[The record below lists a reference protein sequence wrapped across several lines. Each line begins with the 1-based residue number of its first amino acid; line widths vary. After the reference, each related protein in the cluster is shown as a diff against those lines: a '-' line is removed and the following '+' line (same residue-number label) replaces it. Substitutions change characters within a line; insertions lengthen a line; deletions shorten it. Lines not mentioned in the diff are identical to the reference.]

1 MKQDEECV
9 IVLPSVHKQA
19 TAKEGGTLGEMV
31 VKANVLP
38 VTYEFS

>member
-1 MKQDEECV
+1 L
-9 IVLPSVHKQA
+9 IILPSVHKQMPA
-19 TAKEGGTLGEMV
+19 SQGGQLGEVV

>member
-1 MKQDEECV
+1 VKQDEECV